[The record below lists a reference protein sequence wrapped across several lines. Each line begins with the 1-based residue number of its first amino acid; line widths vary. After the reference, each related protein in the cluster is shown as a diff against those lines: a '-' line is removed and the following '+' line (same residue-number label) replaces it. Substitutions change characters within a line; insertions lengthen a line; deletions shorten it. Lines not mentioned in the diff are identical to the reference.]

1 MSRVKKYY
9 IKSFDLKF
17 NVLYNGGMENFNDI
31 VAKNMIMYRK
41 QAKLT
46 QAELAQKLNYS
57 DKAVSKWE
65 RGESLPDILIIKQIA
80 DLYGIT
86 VDDLV
91 YERKEPVAPKH
102 FNLAK
107 WINVKRL
114 IIVLMPVIAVW
125 LAAIIAFVAL
135 SLLDIGEP
143 YTWLC
148 FIYAIPAMFTVLI
161 IFSAIWWGI
170 IPVCL
175 FSSAFVWTTILSLYL
190 SISSLKLYVIF
201 YIGIPLQVLLIL
213 WCVLTLV
220 IKRAKKIK
228 NNAKPTL

>member
-1 MSRVKKYY
+1 
-9 IKSFDLKF
+9 
-17 NVLYNGGMENFNDI
+17 MENFNEI

-65 RGESLPDILIIKQIA
+65 RGESLPDVIVIKQIA

-86 VDDLV
+86 VDALIS
-91 YERKEPVAPKH
+91 ERKEPETPKH

-125 LAAIIAFVAL
+125 LAAVVAFVAL

-148 FIYAIPAMFTVLI
+148 FIYAIPAMFAVLI
-161 IFSAIWWGI
+161 VFSAIWWGI

-175 FSSAFVWTTILSLYL
+175 FSSALVWTTILSLYL
-190 SISSLKLYVIF
+190 SITRLKLYVIF
-201 YIGIPLQVLLIL
+201 YIGIPLQGLLIL
-213 WCVLTLV
+213 WCILALV
-220 IKRAKKIK
+220 AQRAKKIK
-228 NNAKPTL
+228 ANSKG

>member
-1 MSRVKKYY
+1 
-9 IKSFDLKF
+9 
-17 NVLYNGGMENFNDI
+17 MENFNEI

-65 RGESLPDILIIKQIA
+65 RGESLPDVVIIKQIA
-80 DLYGIT
+80 DLYGIS
-86 VDDLV
+86 VDALIS
-91 YERKEPVAPKH
+91 EGKQPQAPKH
-102 FNLAK
+102 FDLSK
-107 WINVKRL
+107 WINAKRL

-125 LAAIIAFVAL
+125 LAAIIGFVTI
-135 SLLDIGEP
+135 SLLGIGQP

-148 FIYAIPAMFTVLI
+148 FIYAIPAMFVILI
-161 IFSAIWWGI
+161 VFSAIWWGI
-170 IPVCL
+170 IPVCV

-190 SISSLKLYVIF
+190 SMSALKLYVIF

-213 WCVLTLV
+213 WCILTLV
-220 IKRAKKIK
+220 VKRARKIK
-228 NNAKPTL
+228 NNKN